1 MKYWYDKEFQGVV
14 CEPDCVDEWL
24 DLIWAIGFDYD
35 GYHKAEDLKE
45 LIDELVDMS
54 KKARKCLY
62 EGKLFTD
69 EEAERISFEAAREER
84 NKYVGGASNA

>member
-1 MKYWYDKEFQGVV
+1 MKYWYDEEFQGMV

-24 DLIWAIGFDYD
+24 NLIWAIGFDYD
-35 GYHKAEDLKE
+35 GCHNVKDLKD

-54 KKARKCLY
+54 KKARKCLH

-69 EEAERISFEAAREER
+69 KEAERASLIETAER
-84 NKYVGGASNA
+84 VSK

>member
-1 MKYWYDKEFQGVV
+1 MKHWYDKESQGLL

-35 GYHKAEDLKE
+35 GYHKEEDLKE

-54 KKARKCLY
+54 QNARKCLH
-62 EGKLFTD
+62 EGKLFMD
-69 EEAERISFEAAREER
+69 EEADRISFEAALAER
-84 NKYVGGASNA
+84 NKDVGGTSNA

>member
-1 MKYWYDKEFQGVV
+1 MRYWYDKEFQGRV

-24 DLIWAIGFDYD
+24 NLIWSIGFDYD
-35 GYHKAEDLKE
+35 GCHKAEDLKE
-45 LIDELVDMS
+45 LIDQLVDMS

-69 EEAERISFEAAREER
+69 KEAERIGLMEITKRSKNNNRI
-84 NKYVGGASNA
+84 N